1 MNDYIRQVAFLLL
14 KYSTSSDLLFLTI
27 TIAHYIVNMTDLEE
41 QPAVTLPLTDIPA
54 DEIWTYQLRRPRTFN
69 GTRFESLRFM
79 EPNTR
84 QIIKISF
91 DPFRYKGRVIK
102 NETEKALCMLE
113 MLTLDALT
121 IEDFYLLS
129 GLDFIGLSKELGKV
143 MGNDEA
149 EADDLND

>member
-1 MNDYIRQVAFLLL
+1 
-14 KYSTSSDLLFLTI
+14 
-27 TIAHYIVNMTDLEE
+27 MTDLEE

-54 DEIWTYQLRRPRTFN
+54 DEIWTYKLRRPRTFN